1 MCIRDS
7 HMMADEPGGGS
18 DEDVVREALDDDE
31 VVRHEP
37 VPALDE
43 GESALA
49 FADARL
55 AEEERPEAAD
65 LEEGAVESRARRER
79 LLEKRG
85 EAFDD
90 DARHARRHEE
100 RDAAPAA
107 EARENRPR
115 VDSLRDHDTGNR
127 KRREGIEALASDA
140 RGKSLQEGKFALT
153 EDLDAIRLHVGREAR
168 DREAGLLHA
177 RPVNGPLETLVSR
190 DQPEAEGRKGGSLQ
204 VARVQRRLRS
214 GLVLQ

>member
-1 MCIRDS
+1 MS
-7 HMMADEPGGGS
+7 PDEDPI
-18 DEDVVREALDDDE
+18 EDVVREALDDDE

-49 FADARL
+49 LADARV

-65 LEEGAVESRARRER
+65 LEEDAVQSRARRER

-100 RDAAPAA
+100 RDVAPAA
-107 EARENRPR
+107 EARENRTR
-115 VDSLRDHDTGNR
+115 VDPLRDDDAGHR
-127 KRREGIEALASDA
+127 KRREGIEALAGDA
-140 RGKSLQEGKFALT
+140 RREESS
-153 EDLDAIRLHVGREAR
+153 GRQTRSRRESGR
-168 DREAGLLHA
+168 DSA
-177 RPVNGPLETLVSR
+177 SR
-190 DQPEAEGRKGGSLQ
+190 RA
-204 VARVQRRLRS
+204 
-214 GLVLQ
+214 